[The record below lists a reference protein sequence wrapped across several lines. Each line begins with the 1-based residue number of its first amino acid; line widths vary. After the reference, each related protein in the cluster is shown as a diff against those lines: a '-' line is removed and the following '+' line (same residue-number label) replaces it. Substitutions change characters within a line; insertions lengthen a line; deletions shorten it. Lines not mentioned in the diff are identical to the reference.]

1 MFDPTSAV
9 IWLHYADS
17 SYTATRLLWFTG
29 LWMEAP
35 VSAHRTIELYLKAF
49 LVSHGEEI
57 RPRSRAWGH
66 VLGDL
71 GQTCNR
77 YASEFGDQAIVRRL
91 GFFQRYF
98 DFVRYPSE
106 PGSPDD
112 GSLVWFSF
120 DSNIQPLDEL
130 IAFIRPRIQ
139 LADTDWLDSL
149 IHQTI
154 TSDSPQTGYQR
165 RALSD
170 GNHSL
175 ATINCTTTESVVV
188 PFDEGFS
195 YDMPGC

>member
-1 MFDPTSAV
+1 MFDPSSAV
-9 IWLHYADS
+9 IWLHYGDS
-17 SYTATRLLWFTG
+17 SYAATRLLWLTG

-66 VLGDL
+66 ALGDL
-71 GQTCNR
+71 GYTCNR
-77 YASEFGDQAIVRRL
+77 HASEFADQAVVRRL
-91 GFFQRYF
+91 SFFQRYF

-120 DSNIQPLDEL
+120 DSIIQPLDDL

-149 IHQTI
+149 IHETI
-154 TSDSPQTGYQR
+154 AWDSPKTGYQR
-165 RALSD
+165 RALTDS
-170 GNHSL
+170 NQRL
-175 ATINCTTTESVVV
+175 AIIDWGIIYR
-188 PFDEGFS
+188 P
-195 YDMPGC
+195 